1 VSSSLLLAKR
11 LRALDD
17 TALGALVDARVA
29 SSASIRDFF
38 DLADALLA
46 TEGLTAAFTRFPR
59 GALEEA
65 ADATLASASPEL
77 TALVADHLL
86 GPAAGPEADPSA
98 TDLLYPEA
106 LSFVRALR
114 LPEPVEQ
121 APCQS
126 EGADTTAR
134 GIEQSLAAISA
145 FDEVSRLLCE
155 APFKELA
162 RGGLSAADNARLAP
176 LMPSPEVSP
185 AMILDLGR
193 LAGLCAR
200 GAGLWMPTEALTDWL
215 ALSVLERWAW
225 LERAWLEQLS
235 ESVAGLLTA
244 TNDWN
249 EPLARLLD
257 NTYPLGHQ
265 WLDADLASMVTGAEI
280 LGLSVQHRPTG
291 VGNLVLSG
299 NLAAACELV
308 ATMVPPTVDHVFVQH
323 DFTVVAPGPLPA
335 EADVFIRTLCEVE
348 SRGLASTFR
357 LSATGV
363 NELLLGGA
371 SSQEIV
377 DRLRALSASELPQ
390 AVVYLITDL
399 GERFGAI
406 RVRAGS
412 GVTTITSTDALLLDS
427 LTADHSL
434 TTLGSV
440 RPGSN
445 AVLCGHPAATVANA
459 LTHARYPAVLED
471 AEGNV
476 VRAERVAHRVVP
488 RSEPEPPHAAL
499 IARLRASREESG
511 TDAATWIARQLDMA
525 VREKTILVVTV
536 RMPDGADRDFV
547 IEPRGFSNGRLR
559 SLDRT
564 TEVERTLPVSHIS
577 AVRRAD

>member
-17 TALGALVDARVA
+17 AALGALVDARVA

-65 ADATLASASPEL
+65 ADATLATASPEL

-126 EGADTTAR
+126 EGANTTAR

-200 GAGLWMPTEALTDWL
+200 GGGRWMPTEALTDWL

-249 EPLARLLD
+249 EPLAQLLD

-265 WLDADLASMVTGAEI
+265 WLDADLASMVDSAEL
-280 LGLSVQHRPTG
+280 LGLSVQHRPTELG
-291 VGNLVLSG
+291 HLVLARDST
-299 NLAAACELV
+299 AARKLV

-357 LSATGV
+357 LSTAGV

-371 SSQEIV
+371 SAQQIV
-377 DRLRALSASELPQ
+377 DRLRALSANELPQ

-406 RVRAGS
+406 RVRAS
-412 GVTTITSTDALLLDS
+412 AGVTTITSTDALLLDS

-434 TTLGSV
+434 TTLGFV
-440 RPGSN
+440 RQGPN
-445 AVLCGHPAATVANA
+445 TVLCGHPGATVANA

-476 VRAERVAHRVVP
+476 VRATRASHRVAP
-488 RSEPEPPHAAL
+488 RSEPEPPHSAL
-499 IARLRASREESG
+499 VARLRASREESG

-559 SLDRT
+559 ALDRT

>member
-17 TALGALVDARVA
+17 TTLGEVLEVRAT

-46 TEGLTAAFTRFPR
+46 TDALAAAFTRFPR
-59 GALEEA
+59 AALEEA
-65 ADATLASASPEL
+65 REATLSSASDGL
-77 TALVADHLL
+77 TALVAEHLL

-98 TDLLYPEA
+98 TELLYPEA
-106 LSFVRALR
+106 LSFVRTMR
-114 LPEPVEQ
+114 LPEPVEH
-121 APCQS
+121 APTQI
-126 EGADTTAR
+126 ERGATTAR
-134 GIEQSLAAISA
+134 GIEQALAVMSA
-145 FDEVSRLLCE
+145 FDEVSRVLCE

-176 LMPSPEVSP
+176 LMPNPEVSP

-200 GAGLWMPTEALTDWL
+200 GGGRWMPTEALTDWL
-215 ALSVLERWAW
+215 ALSALERWEW
-225 LERAWLEQLS
+225 LVRSWLDHLS
-235 ESVAGLLTA
+235 APIASLLTA

-249 EPLARLLD
+249 EPLAQLLA

-265 WLDADLASMVTGAEI
+265 WLDADLASMVTGAEL

-291 VGNLVLSG
+291 LGNLVLSG
-299 NLAAACELV
+299 VLAAACGVV

-357 LSATGV
+357 LSAAGV

-371 SSQEIV
+371 SSQDIV

-412 GVTTITSTDALLLDS
+412 GVTTITSTDALLLDT

-434 TTLGSV
+434 TTLGLV
-440 RPGSN
+440 RQGSN

-476 VRAERVAHRVVP
+476 VRAERLAHRVAP
-488 RSEPEPPHAAL
+488 RIEPEPPHAAL

-559 SLDRT
+559 ALDRT

>member
-59 GALEEA
+59 AALEEA
-65 ADATLASASPEL
+65 TEATLSSASDEL

-114 LPEPVEQ
+114 LPEPVEHVPTQ
-121 APCQS
+121 L
-126 EGADTTAR
+126 ERGDTTAR
-134 GIEQSLAAISA
+134 GIEQALAVIAA
-145 FDEVSRLLCE
+145 FDEVSRVLCE

-176 LMPSPEVSP
+176 LMPNPEVSP

-200 GAGLWMPTEALTDWL
+200 GGGRWMPTEALTDWL
-215 ALSVLERWAW
+215 ALSALERWEW
-225 LERAWLEQLS
+225 LVRSWLDHLS
-235 ESVAGLLTA
+235 APIASLLTA

-249 EPLARLLD
+249 KPLAQLLA

-357 LSATGV
+357 LSTAGV

-371 SSQEIV
+371 SAQQIV
-377 DRLRALSASELPQ
+377 HQLRALSANELPQ

-412 GVTTITSTDALLLDS
+412 GVTTITSTDSLLLDS

-434 TTLGSV
+434 TTLGLV
-440 RPGSN
+440 RQGSN
-445 AVLCGHPAATVANA
+445 TVLCGHPAATVANA

-476 VRAERVAHRVVP
+476 VRAERLAHRVAP
-488 RSEPEPPHAAL
+488 RIEPEPPHAAL